1 MKERPQWLTDKE
13 VAQMTGLSVCTLRNW
28 RNQGRGPRYDKPT
41 PRVVRYRLTEVEA
54 FMEGR

>member
-13 VAQMTGLSVCTLRNW
+13 VAEMTGLSVQTLRNW
-28 RNQGRGPRYDKPT
+28 RHQGQGPRYDKPK
-41 PRVVRYRLTEVEA
+41 PKVVRYRLTEVEA